1 MDRDWQ
7 MPRSSFACARGDRA
21 FEPGEQFRA
30 YLFATA
36 EGYQRRDYCL
46 TCHPPDESAAI
57 GSWKA
62 RRPAG
67 GRPRT
72 PAFDREAIYG
82 LFQSLEGVRRQDQLE
97 LRFVLALVLWRRRV
111 IRFIS
116 SVEGAAGE
124 VWCFTGPGD
133 TQHRVERPVLDED
146 RIHKLSVELESLL
159 TGGRI
164 PEGLAHA
171 RDEAG
176 GQSDA

>member
-1 MDRDWQ
+1 
-7 MPRSSFACARGDRA
+7 MPRSSFTCALGDRT

-36 EGYQRRDYCL
+36 AGYQRRDYCL
-46 TCHPPDESAAI
+46 TCHPPDESEAI

-67 GRPRT
+67 RRPRT
-72 PAFDREAIYG
+72 PVFDREAIYG
-82 LFQSLEGVRRQDQLE
+82 LFQSLEGVRGQDRLE
-97 LRFVLALVLWRRRV
+97 LRFVLALVLWRRRM

-116 SVEGAAGE
+116 SVEGPAGE
-124 VWCFTGPGD
+124 VWCFAGPGD
-133 TQHRVERPVLDED
+133 TQHRVERPALDED
-146 RIHKLSVELESLL
+146 RIRQLSVELESLL

-164 PEGLAHA
+164 SGELAPA

-176 GQSDA
+176 GQNDA